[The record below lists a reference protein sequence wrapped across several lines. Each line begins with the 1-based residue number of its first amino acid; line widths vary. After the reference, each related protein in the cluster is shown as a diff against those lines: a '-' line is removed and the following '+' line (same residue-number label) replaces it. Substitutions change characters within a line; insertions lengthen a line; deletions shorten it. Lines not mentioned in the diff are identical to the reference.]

1 MEIQLAKKAGFCFG
15 VKRAVETADSLSK
28 KEHDDVIYSYG
39 EIIHNNNVL
48 ELLKSQGIKV
58 ANSMEEITNSCS
70 RVIIRAH
77 GVGKEIYNQL
87 NGINVDIID
96 MTCPFVKKI
105 HDIVN
110 EYYDKGYQIIIVGD
124 KDHPEVIGING
135 WCENSAIILYDNIDE
150 SMINNISKA
159 CIVAQTTITRQ
170 KWNEVLNLA
179 INNIKHLVINDTI
192 CNATSTRQTEAID
205 IAKQVDLMIVIGS
218 PKSSNTK
225 KLYYVCKEF
234 CEATYLVEGSSNLK
248 QIMDAINM
256 TSIQKVGITAGASTP
271 KWVIDDVIGLLK

>member
-58 ANSMEEITNSCS
+58 ANSMEEITNSCA

-77 GVGKEIYNQL
+77 GVGKEIYNEL
-87 NGINVDIID
+87 NGINADIID

-150 SMINNISKA
+150 SKLNNISKA

-170 KWNEVLNLA
+170 KWNEIINLA
-179 INNIKHLVINDTI
+179 INNIKHIVINDTI
-192 CNATSTRQTEAID
+192 CNATSTRQAEAID

-225 KLYYVCKEF
+225 KLYSVCKEF

-248 QIMDAINM
+248 QIMDTINI

-271 KWVIDDVIGLLK
+271 KWVIDDVIELLK